1 MTKYLNQILYKNTK
15 FDSFDTIQL
24 LKPYMYIK
32 LSEPAQTQ
40 ETSLDK
46 TIVHPIIPN
55 PIIPN
60 PIIHGA
66 VNHPTI
72 NHQAVNHQAVN
83 HEAENHQAVNYPII
97 NKFSKNNNIIHPKC
111 TDTLFWCLYIAK
123 YGYGDYLNIG
133 QKYKNKE
140 IEIKQQ
146 MIEIIKKTPV
156 KLKSGPRKITNVAV
170 QEIMAELMID
180 KKTTMKTFYA
190 MCLLNQLNMCIIDTA
205 SKTYLTFITNDQDCI
220 DGQDCKDDQANQ
232 ANQSMHYIIYKSVS
246 GFFSI
251 DIEEKTTEQLTEIT
265 SSMVELENGDR
276 PIKSISSYKVIDLEI
291 MAQKLGISMDS
302 QKIKKQDLYNE
313 ILVKCLW

>member
-32 LSEPAQTQ
+32 LSEPAQTHDAIIEESILVPTILDQ
-40 ETSLDK
+40 TSL
-46 TIVHPIIPN
+46 N
-55 PIIPN
+55 PIIKPT
-60 PIIHGA
+60 
-66 VNHPTI
+66 VN
-72 NHQAVNHQAVN
+72 QSFQ
-83 HEAENHQAVNYPII
+83 
-97 NKFSKNNNIIHPKC
+97 SRKNNNIIHPKC

-220 DGQDCKDDQANQ
+220 DGEANQ
-232 ANQSMHYIIYKSVS
+232 AIHYIIYKSVS